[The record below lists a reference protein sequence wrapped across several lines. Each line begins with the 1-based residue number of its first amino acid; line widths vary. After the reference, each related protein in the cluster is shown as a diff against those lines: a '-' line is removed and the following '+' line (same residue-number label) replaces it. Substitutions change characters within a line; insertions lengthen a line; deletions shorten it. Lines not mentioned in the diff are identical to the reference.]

1 MGSPL
6 SGIDHMARQFWK
18 VDGEEGTY
26 LMLDSDIEPEMIDAR
41 GMDPQKMPEM
51 FKGQRV
57 VVDSISSLV
66 LTHGIDAALRCMV
79 AGRDIAASTEANIM
93 FTCYADLHAPLEGI
107 RIMRTSDV
115 FIELKEVIF
124 MNEIERQLA
133 VHKMRK
139 GAVPRRLVPFL
150 ITEKGIELSTT
161 SRVV

>member
-1 MGSPL
+1 
-6 SGIDHMARQFWK
+6 MARQFWK

-26 LMLDSDIEPEMIDAR
+26 LMLDSDIEPGMTDAK
-41 GMDPQKMPEM
+41 GLDPGKIQEL
-51 FKGQRV
+51 FKGERV
-57 VVDSISSLV
+57 VVDSISSIILS
-66 LTHGIDAALRCMV
+66 HGIETALRCLI
-79 AGRDIAASTEANIM
+79 AGKDLVTASNANIM
-93 FTCYADLHAPLEGI
+93 FTCYADLHSPLETI
-107 RIMRTSDV
+107 KLMRTSDI

-139 GAVPRRLVPFL
+139 GAVPRRLIPFL